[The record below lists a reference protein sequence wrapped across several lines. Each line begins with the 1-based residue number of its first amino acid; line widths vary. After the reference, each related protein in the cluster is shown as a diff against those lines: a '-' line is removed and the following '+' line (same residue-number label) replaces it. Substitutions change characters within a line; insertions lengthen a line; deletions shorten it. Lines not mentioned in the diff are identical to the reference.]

1 MYGMKPKHILFLHT
15 IAGGGHKSAAKAIIE
30 ALDNI
35 YGDDVTTEMVDALK
49 DYAPKPLDMA
59 PEAYNQV
66 IKAPQLYKQFYD
78 LGDGKRRSKLLTQS
92 ISLYTRKAAD
102 TMLKNH
108 QADAIVSTYHFAN
121 APTLSALERLEHP
134 APFINVVTDM
144 VTIPP
149 VWFDARADAT
159 VVPTESAYHQA
170 VIAGIPT
177 ERLHRIGLPVSPRFI
192 PANNKDAV
200 RRELG
205 WPANRPIVLLMA
217 GGAGVGPLGDLA
229 EAIVESGLPATPVVV
244 AGKNRR
250 LAERLRKQ
258 DWAENALIYDFV
270 EDMPSFMQAADVLI
284 TKAGPGT
291 ITEALNTGLPM
302 ILYSRIPGQEEGNVE
317 YVTNTGAGYWTPK
330 QSDLIATLRY
340 LLGDPDALAR
350 ATAAAKRLATP
361 KASEKI
367 ARLIMKAATG
377 HKTTK

>member
-1 MYGMKPKHILFLHT
+1 
-15 IAGGGHKSAAKAIIE
+15 
-30 ALDNI
+30 
-35 YGDDVTTEMVDALK
+35 
-49 DYAPKPLDMA
+49 
-59 PEAYNQV
+59 
-66 IKAPQLYKQFYD
+66 
-78 LGDGKRRSKLLTQS
+78 
-92 ISLYTRKAAD
+92 
-102 TMLKNH
+102 MLKNH

-367 ARLIMKAATG
+367 ARLIMKAATRKSQG
-377 HKTTK
+377 VSVLRDSSVSSPLDTPSIPRGRLSRPWSRTKTV